1 MSLNRYN
8 ENHLTKLNYESLR
21 FIISH
26 GKIQNFFSLQSIQ
39 TLRFPNP
46 IFIHYMFDV
55 SFSFFPQLSFHCI
68 NQRKLSSLTN
78 HQSSEYLL
86 QQLEK
91 SKRKR
96 IKLTRRTNRRTNS
109 EGERNWL
116 NINKS
121 LVSWEAHNETI
132 LVTESELVES
142 TSDLDGRFRSCKW
155 RALFTFRR
163 FHNNPSCN
171 VLTN

>member
-1 MSLNRYN
+1 MN
-8 ENHLTKLNYESLR
+8 ENQLTKLNYESLR

-39 TLRFPNP
+39 TLRNS

-96 IKLTRRTNRRTNS
+96 IKLTRRTNRRTNF

-121 LVSWEAHNETI
+121 SRFPRSPQRNDSRHRERVGWIHIRSWRPFPF
-132 LVTESELVES
+132 V
-142 TSDLDGRFRSCKW
+142 
-155 RALFTFRR
+155 
-163 FHNNPSCN
+163 
-171 VLTN
+171 